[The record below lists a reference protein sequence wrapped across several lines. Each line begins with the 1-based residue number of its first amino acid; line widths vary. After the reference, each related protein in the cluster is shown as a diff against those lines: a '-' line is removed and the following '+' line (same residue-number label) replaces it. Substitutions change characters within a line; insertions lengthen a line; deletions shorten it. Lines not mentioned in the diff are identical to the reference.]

1 MKEGKKMKD
10 LVLYFVLKY
19 EGKFD
24 EIYNALMKHEEVD
37 ENLKNK
43 LFKNLNSNYVTIF
56 DNDYP
61 EKLKTIN
68 YPPFALFYK
77 GNLNL
82 VNNEITVLTGSYSPD
97 DYGIRVTE
105 KIATELIE
113 KNHTIIN
120 GMATG
125 VEKYALHRAINTNG
139 KCIAVLGCGINHCY
153 PKENEELYEEMSA
166 NQLILSEYPDYVL
179 PNKRNLLFRNRIVA
193 GLSNRAIVTEA
204 NMESSIMTMLGY
216 EIEQGKDIF
225 AVPTSILNENK
236 GTNTLIENGAKPYL
250 GIESIYGYEENNSL
264 EL

>member
-1 MKEGKKMKD
+1 
-10 LVLYFVLKY
+10 
-19 EGKFD
+19 
-24 EIYNALMKHEEVD
+24 D

-139 KCIAVLGCGINHCY
+139 KCIAVLGCGINHC
-153 PKENEELYEEMSA
+153 
-166 NQLILSEYPDYVL
+166 
-179 PNKRNLLFRNRIVA
+179 
-193 GLSNRAIVTEA
+193 
-204 NMESSIMTMLGY
+204 
-216 EIEQGKDIF
+216 
-225 AVPTSILNENK
+225 
-236 GTNTLIENGAKPYL
+236 
-250 GIESIYGYEENNSL
+250 
-264 EL
+264 